1 LNALLRPILNKT
13 KDSAVFYL
21 KKSIK
26 TSLDAA
32 IYDTALL
39 GFV

>member
-1 LNALLRPILNKT
+1 LRPILKQNK

-39 GFV
+39 GFEV